1 MDAFLLQYIPGYLSE
16 ISGLKIWRTKL
27 RGLLRALFH
36 PFRITQTITLS
47 ALSFLWS
54 AETPSRENNFSRF
67 QTLNVWKLCKVIF
80 NKGVFPTARWQQ
92 KEGHLAGRKMF
103 GQARDEIN
111 WDFIFKGKGFSA
123 VQIFDQR
130 DPGIDVWM
138 RFLFTMVSQFPHGR
152 QVPRQNLSIQHLAW
166 TLSTNILPF
175 SFLPDWI
182 WHVDQ

>member
-1 MDAFLLQYIPGYLSE
+1 MPFNSNIPTSGYFSE

-111 WDFIFKGKGFSA
+111 WDFLFKGTGWTLFSRSDIWPKRPWHRCSNE
-123 VQIFDQR
+123 VLIY
-130 DPGIDVWM
+130 
-138 RFLFTMVSQFPHGR
+138 HGR
-152 QVPRQNLSIQHLAW
+152 PVSAW
-166 TLSTNILPF
+166 
-175 SFLPDWI
+175 
-182 WHVDQ
+182 